1 MAEHFTIAQASA
13 LIQAKKLSPVELT
26 RICLERTAQLDQ
38 TIHAYIR
45 HTPERAL
52 AEAQAAEARIIGVNN
67 RDLKTLVVN
76 METSF
81 KLVEQIPDR
90 CLAVAESGLRTHADL
105 LDLRDAGFDAFL
117 VGEHLMSAPDPGA
130 ALEALLVPPSSKA

>member
-1 MAEHFTIAQASA
+1 
-13 LIQAKKLSPVELT
+13 
-26 RICLERTAQLDQ
+26 
-38 TIHAYIR
+38 
-45 HTPERAL
+45 
-52 AEAQAAEARIIGVNN
+52 
-67 RDLKTLVVN
+67 

-105 LDLRDAGFDAFL
+105 LDLREAGFDAFL
-117 VGEHLMSAPDPGA
+117 VGEHLMSAADPGA